1 MVPCGSSSGEHDYLR
16 LCLVSLRNDPDQQW
30 DNIADITVTSRHKSH
45 NSKFN
50 TAVINDRIITLRN
63 DTINLI
69 FLYTKTLISQVHLFS
84 LSALFACDHNRL
96 SSLHIDVY
104 CCTVVLFHRLETIW
118 HSINMRPPPVLKLG
132 TRKIVSNLLK
142 FISRKPGRRKSA
154 CCRK

>member
-104 CCTVVLFHRLETIW
+104 CYCCTVSPFGNHLAFYQYAPPSGVEVRNEEDCLQFTKVYFKKTRAKKERL
-118 HSINMRPPPVLKLG
+118 L
-132 TRKIVSNLLK
+132 
-142 FISRKPGRRKSA
+142 
-154 CCRK
+154 